1 MGSPLLRPL
10 YFKMDIMHSS
20 IDIFGIWWPNIDLT
34 YLNIARGRLSLKA
47 IEQIMAHWTNRILS
61 YWLVLTNNWGMSCWL
76 ISFMSFISIVVWPT
90 AGLRFR
96 FDEKTS
102 TTTDRKEF
110 DRFNWS
116 CKFPYLK
123 FLISVVCSHLIES
136 MNTYLWMTTYLKWF
150 VFIL

>member
-1 MGSPLLRPL
+1 
-10 YFKMDIMHSS
+10 
-20 IDIFGIWWPNIDLT
+20 
-34 YLNIARGRLSLKA
+34 
-47 IEQIMAHWTNRILS
+47 MAHWTNRILS
-61 YWLVLTNNWGMSCWL
+61 FWLGLTNNWGTSCWL

-123 FLISVVCSHLIES
+123 FLISVVCSHLIEHLF
-136 MNTYLWMTTYLKWF
+136 MNEHLFKMVCFYTIVSEHLLTNCIIATHIIFMTEKNVSGLMKYYIKRGEF
-150 VFIL
+150 V